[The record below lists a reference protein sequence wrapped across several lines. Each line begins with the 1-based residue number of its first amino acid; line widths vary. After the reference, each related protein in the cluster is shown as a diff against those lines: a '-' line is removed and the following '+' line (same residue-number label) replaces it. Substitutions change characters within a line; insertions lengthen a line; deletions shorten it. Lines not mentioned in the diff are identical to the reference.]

1 MTSAPADAGTRGAAT
16 APPEDRRELFGI
28 ADLAGEFGISTRTIR
43 FYENKG
49 LIHPTRVN
57 GSRVYTRRDR
67 GRLALILRAK
77 AIGSTL
83 AQISHFLD
91 LYGEHG
97 EGQSRQLD
105 YVIAETSKAID
116 ELEKKQLLIGDT
128 LKELRAIRQAC
139 RDRRRERGG
148 GPAAG

>member
-1 MTSAPADAGTRGAAT
+1 MTRSPADAGTIGAET
-16 APPEDRRELFGI
+16 PTPEDRQELYGI

-43 FYENKG
+43 FYENKN

-97 EGQSRQLD
+97 EGHVRQLD
-105 YVIAETSKAID
+105 YVIDETSKAID
-116 ELEKKQLLIGDT
+116 GLEKKQALIKDT
-128 LKELRAIRQAC
+128 LAELQAIRQTC
-139 RDRRRERGG
+139 LDRLQERGDDCV
-148 GPAAG
+148 

>member
-1 MTSAPADAGTRGAAT
+1 MTGMPAERD
-16 APPEDRRELFGI
+16 DRQDLFGI
-28 ADLAGEFGISTRTIR
+28 ADLAREFGISTRTIR
-43 FYENKG
+43 FYENKD

-83 AQISHFLD
+83 AQIKHFLD

-97 EGQSRQLD
+97 EGHVKQLNYLID
-105 YVIAETSKAID
+105 ETDKAID
-116 ELEKKQLLIGDT
+116 DLEKKQALIRDT
-128 LKELRAIRQAC
+128 LKELRAIRQDSIDKLEEKRA
-139 RDRRRERGG
+139 DG
-148 GPAAG
+148 